1 MKVVENSESIAV
13 PLEAIISK
21 ITNNGEVF
29 IDFNQEI
36 IDPHTIYT

>member
-1 MKVVENSESIAV
+1 MKVVENSESV
-13 PLEAIISK
+13 LLPLEAIISK